1 MTRTGDQSYIKNLNR
16 SIVLNLLR
24 YQGPLSRVEIARRT
38 GLTKATISSI
48 VDELISEKYVSELGH
63 VSSSGVG
70 RRAVLL
76 EFNPAVG
83 SVIGVELGVDFIK
96 VLLLDLSARVIK
108 ITESSIQETQNPE
121 YAVGQMSEMVKS
133 AIADAPDSPLGVIG
147 VGIGIP
153 GLVDAKRGV
162 VLNAPNLRWKD
173 VHLKSLLQYQLGLP
187 VVLDNEANAG
197 AMGEQLFG
205 AGKGVSNMVYLSIG
219 TGIGTGIILNNQL
232 IRGEGGIAGEFGH
245 MTIDRSGPKCSC
257 GNHGC
262 LETYASEKAMLDRYE
277 QLAGT
282 RKSLSEI
289 TRLAQSG
296 DASATAAIQS
306 AASYLGI
313 GIASLVNGL
322 NPALILIG
330 SRVGPASHLIIDTV
344 DETVRDRSFTEPYS
358 PTRIQNSA
366 LGDLTC
372 AIGAASL
379 VLHDHFSG
387 PAA

>member
-24 YQGPLSRVEIARRT
+24 YHGPLSRVEIARRT

-48 VDELISEKYVSELGH
+48 VDELIGEKYVLELGH
-63 VSSSGVG
+63 VPSGGVG

-76 EFNPAVG
+76 EFNPGVG

-96 VLLLDLSARVIK
+96 VLLLDLSAQVIK
-108 ITESSIQETQNPE
+108 MTESGIQETRSPE
-121 YAVGQMSEMVKS
+121 RVVRQMSEMIQSVM
-133 AIADAPDSPLGVIG
+133 ADAPDSPLGVIG

-162 VLNAPNLRWKD
+162 VLNAPNLHWKG
-173 VHLKSLLQYQLGLP
+173 VHLKSMLQYELSLP

-205 AGKGVSNMVYLSIG
+205 AGKGVSNMVYISIG

-245 MTIDRSGPKCSC
+245 MTIDRSGPTCSC

-262 LETYASEKAMLDRYE
+262 LEIYASEKAMLDQYQ
-277 QLAGT
+277 QLTGT
-282 RKSLSEI
+282 RKSLPEI
-289 TRLAQSG
+289 ARLAQSG
-296 DASATAAIQS
+296 DAHASAAIRS

-313 GIASLVNGL
+313 GAASLVNGL
-322 NPALILIG
+322 NPALILVG
-330 SRVGPASHLIIDTV
+330 SRVGDASQLIIDTV
-344 DETVRDRSFTEPYS
+344 DETIRDRSFTEPFS
-358 PTRIQNSA
+358 PTRIRNSA